1 MWLTVLVLAVAISF
15 EPARPA
21 WVPLMLVRPRP
32 VLQLA
37 AFFAGNLLSGLIFGL
52 LVLFVFHQSAA
63 GDDKSTS
70 VTIQIGIGVAMVLI
84 ALIMVAVRPK
94 TRVPVALVTA
104 HGEAVNG
111 NAASAHI
118 NRSSL
123 VDRFTARAQEFLRRG
138 TSPWLSGAIGVGTG
152 LPSVDYLAALLV
164 IGSSGAPPVA
174 QVGAL
179 VMFLVVGNAVVVI
192 PLMTYL
198 VAPEKTLGWIQG
210 FQRWVQSRTR
220 RQFAAVIAAAGLLQI
235 VIGFAR
241 L

>member
-1 MWLTVLVLAVAISF
+1 
-15 EPARPA
+15 
-21 WVPLMLVRPRP
+21 MLVRPRP

-52 LVLFVFHQSAA
+52 LVLFVFHKSAV
-63 GDDKSTS
+63 GEDKSTS

-84 ALIMVAVRPK
+84 AFIMAAVRPK
-94 TRVPVALVTA
+94 TRVPVAAVSA
-104 HGEAVNG
+104 HDGVVNG
-111 NAASAHI
+111 TAANAHL
-118 NRSSL
+118 NQSSL
-123 VDRFTARAQEFLRRG
+123 VDRFTARAQEFLRKG
-138 TSPWLSGAIGVGTG
+138 QSPWLSGVIGVGTG

-192 PLMTYL
+192 PLLTYL

-220 RQFAAVIAAAGLLQI
+220 RQFAAVIAAAGILQI